1 MDWISLYLDEDL
13 GRDGDITSSS
23 LFRDASA
30 TGEAR
35 LVARER
41 CYVVGANHAADVFE
55 RCGASASVQADDAWV
70 DAGEVILSIS
80 GPTTAILKGERLAL
94 NLLARMSGIGT
105 QTRVLVEALAEACST
120 CLVAGTRKTTPGFR
134 LFEKEAIAR
143 AGGDPHR
150 FGLFDEGMIKDNHR
164 EAAGDLA
171 AAIHA
176 FQTAWP
182 DRKLTVEVESLE
194 DAVLAATAG
203 ATWVMID
210 NQSPETGQEWAKAI
224 WDANPATKVEA
235 SGGIGPENL
244 LDYAWADRVSMGAL
258 THQAQSVDLALDW
271 GAK

>member
-1 MDWISLYLDEDL
+1 M
-13 GRDGDITSSS
+13 
-23 LFRDASA
+23 
-30 TGEAR
+30 
-35 LVARER
+35 
-41 CYVVGANHAADVFE
+41 H
-55 RCGASASVQADDAWV
+55 ADDGWV
-70 DAGEVILSIS
+70 DKGEVIVSVT

-105 QTRVLVEALAEACST
+105 QTRRLVESLSESCSA

-164 EAAGDLA
+164 EAAGDLG
-171 AAIHA
+171 AAISA
-176 FQTAWP
+176 FKTAWP
-182 DRKLTVEVESLE
+182 DRKLTVEVESLN
-194 DAVLAATAG
+194 DAVLAAEKG

-210 NQSPETGQEWAKAI
+210 NQTPEIGKEWAKAI
-224 WDANPATKVEA
+224 REANPRTKVEA

-244 LDYAWADRVSMGAL
+244 LAFAWADRVSMGAL

-271 GAK
+271 SNEGAT